1 MNENGFGAR
10 LEAVREHFGLSV
22 RKFAEL
28 LDVSRTTVYEWKNSD
43 AATKK
48 ALGSVAAAFPSV
60 NVQWLNTGQGKMLKG
75 QRGNAAR
82 DSALG
87 SLIEGRDTGAMVS
100 HEYHHTRL
108 VTIYEPTSV
117 EVSAGAGGLIPLD
130 EIASTEVN
138 IPAFVLRRILDR
150 TALPDALGAIVVR
163 GDSMEPEVKH
173 GDIVFFEQCDQIE
186 DAGRYIIRLDGG
198 ISLKKVQR
206 RGGHVYRIIPANPD
220 YDHEDIQQQGDTW
233 VSLDSG
239 ASVDFD
245 VVGRFLGVLQPV
257 DLDAPIRMLY
267 SIIQKNGGLSGE

>member
-1 MNENGFGAR
+1 
-10 LEAVREHFGLSV
+10 
-22 RKFAEL
+22 
-28 LDVSRTTVYEWKNSD
+28 
-43 AATKK
+43 
-48 ALGSVAAAFPSV
+48 LGSVAAAFPSV
-60 NVQWLNTGQGKMLKG
+60 DVQWLNTGHGEMLKKETE
-75 QRGNAAR
+75 NP
-82 DSALG
+82 SK
-87 SLIEGRDTGAMVS
+87 VS
-100 HEYHHTRL
+100 SEESITKRRAPETLASYEYHRTRL

-117 EVSAGAGGLIPLD
+117 EVSAGDGGLIPLG
-130 EIASTEVN
+130 EIASTDVD
-138 IPAFVLRRILDR
+138 IPSFVLRRILDR
-150 TALPDALGAIVVR
+150 TTLPDSLGAIVVR

-173 GDIVFFEQCDQIE
+173 GDIVFFERCDQIE

-257 DLDAPIRMLY
+257 DLDAPMRMLY
-267 SIIQKNGGLSGE
+267 AIIKKNGGPSGE